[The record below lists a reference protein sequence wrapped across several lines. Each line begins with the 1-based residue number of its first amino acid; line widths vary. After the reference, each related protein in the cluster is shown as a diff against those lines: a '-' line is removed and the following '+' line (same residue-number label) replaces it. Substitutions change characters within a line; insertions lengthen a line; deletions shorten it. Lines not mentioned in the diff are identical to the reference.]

1 MKFKE
6 FIESDGL
13 KKGIGIASA
22 LVMAGVAFANALS
35 DQKKAQEFEDLKK
48 AVAELQNK

>member
-6 FIESDGL
+6 FIESEGL
-13 KKGIGIASA
+13 KKGLGIASA
-22 LVMAGVAFANALS
+22 LVMAGVTFASSLS
-35 DQKKAQEFEDLKK
+35 DQKKAKEFEDLKK